1 MKKTF
6 IIIVIFLF
14 PLWGLGG
21 LASAQTFNTQWQKC
35 VGGSS
40 DDILLSMAQVN
51 GGGYI
56 TAGSTNS
63 NNGDVSGNHGG
74 EDGWLVKYNSSGSII
89 WSKSYGGTDF
99 DRFLNVINTQDGGFL
114 GVGYTGSNN
123 GDVSGNHGSG
133 DAWVVKVN
141 SAGSIEWQKCYGGN
155 DFEWFNHAIQLPDGY
170 LFSGLTRSN
179 NGDVSGNH
187 GNDDAWALKVNNL
200 GNIEWKK
207 CFGGT
212 GYDSFNLAIGV
223 NNDGFYLLGS
233 TDSNNGDVSGNH
245 GERDAWIIKI
255 NNAGTIQWQKCFG
268 GATFDSFSN
277 ALQTPEGGFILIGSS
292 NSIDLGITDQDGDA
306 WVVKINNTGTVE
318 WQKTYGGSDSESFT
332 SIIQTPDNYYAIA
345 GITRSNDGD
354 VSGNHGLTDL
364 WVLKINHQGTILWQK
379 CLGGTNDEYYLY
391 ISYVSKIIS
400 AGNGEYIL
408 ACNTISND
416 GDVSG
421 NHGFSDGWLIKFRVT
436 NFNLFPNYPCQD
448 KYERLTSEGCTGT
461 TRWYMNLAGQ
471 TPTLISTSPN
481 FDYLVPTNL
490 PVQTPIFFE
499 CWCLNILGGQNL
511 IGSGYARVLGVANYN
526 LISPTDDIST
536 TPPLPYNVSHRINAA
551 NKIIGNNTNVEYRA
565 EESIKLLPGFQANA
579 NVVFKAHI
587 GGCNQ

>member
-1 MKKTF
+1 MKKAF

-40 DDILLSMAQVN
+40 DDLIVSMTQVN

-56 TAGSTNS
+56 TAGSTYS
-63 NNGDVSGNHGG
+63 NNGDVSGNHGSD
-74 EDGWLVKYNSSGSII
+74 DGWLVKYNSSGSIV
-89 WSKSYGGTDF
+89 WSKTYGGPYNDSYN
-99 DRFLNVINTQDGGFL
+99 DVIQTLDGGFIA
-114 GVGYTGSNN
+114 VGFTESNS
-123 GDVSGNHGSG
+123 GDVSGNHGDS

-141 SAGSIEWQKCYGGN
+141 SNGVIEWQRCYGGTGSEKFKN
-155 DFEWFNHAIQLPDGY
+155 IIQTLDGGF
-170 LFSGLTRSN
+170 LL
-179 NGDVSGNH
+179 V
-187 GNDDAWALKVNNL
+187 
-200 GNIEWKK
+200 
-207 CFGGT
+207 
-212 GYDSFNLAIGV
+212 GV
-223 NNDGFYLLGS
+223 
-233 TDSNNGDVSGNH
+233 TDSNNGDVIGNH
-245 GERDAWIIKI
+245 GMNDIWIVKINITGTIQWQRCYGGLSEENVFKAIQTNDEGFLILSITQSHDGDVSNNPSYEASWIIKI
-255 NNAGTIQWQKCFG
+255 NSTGNLQWEKNFLCFG
-268 GATFDSFSN
+268 GNCNFGNFRSVI
-277 ALQTPEGGFILIGSS
+277 QTNEGGYLIVGSTG
-292 NSIDLGITDQDGDA
+292 NLSIAPFTSDGWLVKLNHLGI
-306 WVVKINNTGTVE
+306 IE
-318 WQKTYGGSDSESFT
+318 WQKIYGGSNLDYFYNIT
-332 SIIQTPDNYYAIA
+332 QTPDNYFVIIGMTY
-345 GITRSNDGD
+345 SNDGD
-354 VSGNHGLTDL
+354 VSGNHGGSDL
-364 WVLKINHQGTILWQK
+364 WILKINHFGTILWQK
-379 CLGGTNDEYYLY
+379 CLGGTYSEYTWGP
-391 ISYVSKIIS
+391 VNHTN
-400 AGNGEYIL
+400 NGEYVI
-408 ACNTISND
+408 AGYTNSND

-421 NHGFSDGWLIKFRVT
+421 YHGSTDGWLIKFRVT

-471 TPTLISTSPN
+471 TPTLISSSPN

-526 LISPTDDIST
+526 LSSPTDDIST